1 MNKKSLLVSVLFV
14 FGLILVGCGDK
25 NDDINSSEKEE
36 SNVGEKAEQEV
47 EEVFEEK
54 TVEETLDSPVESKY
68 FTFSDVK
75 LVRDITE
82 YGDNLT
88 ISFKLKNNL
97 PKIDLEF
104 SYALLYELYNVDGD
118 RFPHTTNEV
127 KVIESGDEEE
137 FTVTFENVTGDIDKF
152 VLIGGKMTNEY
163 GEEMSFEDFMGITLD
178 LTNKEIITSLNE
190 DITEEKAWEMAKN
203 IENENER
210 YELVEVVDGENGY
223 WIVRYNHAVNSD
235 LNIKM
240 FINKFNGKIHTEE

>member
-1 MNKKSLLVSVLFV
+1 
-14 FGLILVGCGDK
+14 IT
-25 NDDINSSEKEE
+25 
-36 SNVGEKAEQEV
+36 GE
-47 EEVFEEK
+47 
-54 TVEETLDSPVESKY
+54 
-68 FTFSDVK
+68 
-75 LVRDITE
+75 
-82 YGDNLT
+82 
-88 ISFKLKNNL
+88 
-97 PKIDLEF
+97 
-104 SYALLYELYNVDGD
+104 
-118 RFPHTTNEV
+118 
-127 KVIESGDEEE
+127 
-137 FTVTFENVTGDIDKF
+137 IDKF

-210 YELVEVVDGENGY
+210 YELIEVVDGENGY